1 MKQSISELS
10 HLTGFDRRRIRAALC
25 DLPASKGA
33 KGALLYETIEAL
45 PLLYLQPGDGDTFDL
60 TDERAR
66 LAHHQANRAELEAK
80 VFAGSL
86 IEIESAADIVG
97 EEYANVRS
105 RLLGIPSRAAPQLI
119 GLSIVAVKTL
129 LDALI
134 FEALA
139 ELTADAPP
147 AQAR

>member
-66 LAHHQANRAELEAK
+66 LAHHQANRAALEAEQL
-80 VFAGSL
+80 AGSL
-86 IEIESAADIVG
+86 IEIEAVANVVG
-97 EEYANVRS
+97 EEYSNVRS
-105 RLLGIPSRAAPQLI
+105 RLLAIPSKAAPQVI
-119 GLSIVAVKTL
+119 GLSIAAAKAL
-129 LDALI
+129 LDDLI
-134 FEALA
+134 FEALD
-139 ELTADAPP
+139 ELTADDPP

>member
-33 KGALLYETIEAL
+33 KGAVMYASVEAL

-66 LAHHQANRAELEAK
+66 LAHHQANRAALEAEQL
-80 VFAGSL
+80 AGSL
-86 IEIESAADIVG
+86 IEIEAVASVVG
-97 EEYANVRS
+97 EEYSNVRS
-105 RLLGIPSRAAPQLI
+105 RLLAISTRAAPQVI
-119 GLSIVAVKTL
+119 GLSIVEVKAL
-129 LDALI
+129 LDDML
-134 FEALA
+134 FEALD
-139 ELTADAPP
+139 ELSADDPS
-147 AQAR
+147 AQA

>member
-66 LAHHQANRAELEAK
+66 LAHHQANRAELEANLL
-80 VFAGSL
+80 AGSL
-86 IEIESAADIVG
+86 IQIEAVADVVG
-97 EEYANVRS
+97 EEYANARS
-105 RLLGIPSRAAPQLI
+105 RLLAIPSRAAPQVI
-119 GLSIVAVKTL
+119 GLSIVAVKAL
-129 LDALI
+129 LDDMI
-134 FEALA
+134 FEALD

-147 AQAR
+147 AQAL

>member
-66 LAHHQANRAELEAK
+66 LAHHQANRAELEANLL
-80 VFAGSL
+80 AGSL
-86 IEIESAADIVG
+86 IQIEAVADVVG
-97 EEYANVRS
+97 EEYANARS
-105 RLLGIPSRAAPQLI
+105 RLLAIPSRAAPQVI
-119 GLSIVAVKTL
+119 GLSIVAVKAL
-129 LDALI
+129 LDDMI
-134 FEALA
+134 F
-139 ELTADAPP
+139 
-147 AQAR
+147 

>member
-25 DLPASKGA
+25 DMPASKGA
-33 KGALLYETIEAL
+33 KGAVMYESGAAL

-139 ELTADAPP
+139 ELTADAPS

>member
-25 DLPASKGA
+25 DMPASKGA
-33 KGALLYETIEAL
+33 KGAVMYASVEAL

-129 LDALI
+129 LDDLI